1 MPIYAT
7 VKMRQTRYFVFNF
20 FLEMFPEESSLS
32 VQIVVPLLKVIGIST
47 FNVKIF
53 FERYQ
58 NLG

>member
-20 FLEMFPEESSLS
+20 LLEMFPEESSLS

-47 FNVKIF
+47 FNVKISPF
-53 FERYQ
+53 KF
-58 NLG
+58 